1 MSPEVR
7 RHRWVWRGV
16 WFSLLGLAATDYRF
30 NPYVHSLHN
39 DGLALFVSTLA
50 YWLIARSGRTP
61 GWVLL
66 IPMALLPTVGYLV
79 KQSLLIWL
87 VFFSSYLL
95 VATRTAWRQWLVF
108 VLGSTASIVVAIGL
122 CYWLWGDPFIWWTFI
137 ALGSKEVSV
146 LRSAIHL
153 FSAGG
158 YALIG
163 LLGGFVLLSRRV
175 PDESW
180 VLWGCW
186 LLLFLIE
193 GYTSGVAWVTNHL
206 GPAILLA
213 TCWGLAGLAKI
224 WATSDLQ
231 FRRPAWLQRWLS

>member
-1 MSPEVR
+1 MFRNWCRLKFVAIDGFGGASGSPCLDWR
-7 RHRWVWRGV
+7 RPITA
-16 WFSLLGLAATDYRF
+16 LTLI
-30 NPYVHSLHN
+30 VHSLHN

-186 LLLFLIE
+186 LLGCFLSKGIQAVWP
-193 GYTSGVAWVTNHL
+193 G
-206 GPAILLA
+206 
-213 TCWGLAGLAKI
+213 
-224 WATSDLQ
+224 
-231 FRRPAWLQRWLS
+231 